1 MKGIKNMATE
11 IYLGNPPEN
20 IKKWIKAD
28 YNKKLTKVVYTDGT
42 NWEGIIKNKD
52 FRLESI
58 PNYNNIAVI
67 SVGNNIVELQDFAL
81 DNEETDS
88 VITKIALP
96 ESIFAINYN
105 GLGNNVQLTSLN
117 IPDSVEDIYGIPSTP
132 YPNLSYDT
140 TTIPGVK
147 MIDGWIFGYDEE
159 NPPTTLNLSK
169 CKGIAG
175 QSLESC
181 ESLTSITIPD
191 NIKSIGS
198 VAYVSENYKYD
209 TTTIPGVKMIDGYA
223 CRVEDTD
230 YQHHPY
236 DIDLSKCKGIAQDC
250 FSGSINLTS
259 IILPEKINFIGSWAF
274 ADTYISSIILPN
286 NLKNIYSNTFC
297 FTDLTSITIPDSVK
311 NIGQY
316 AFTGSWQ
323 LSSIFIP
330 STIQYIGSYAFE
342 WCPIE
347 SLPNSTTSQVEQWF
361 SESIFG
367 DGSNESYDN
376 PMDLTITCKDGI
388 VHAIGIWNGE
398 YSEGWTIEI
407 TTF

>member
-1 MKGIKNMATE
+1 MAE

-28 YNKKLTKVVYTDGT
+28 YDKKLTKVIYADGT
-42 NWEGIIKNKD
+42 TWEGIIKTKD
-52 FRLESI
+52 FSLGSI
-58 PNYNNIAVI
+58 PNYNNIAAI
-67 SVGNNIVELQDFAL
+67 SVGNNIVELQDYAL

-88 VITKIALP
+88 GITKITLP
-96 ESIFAINYN
+96 ESIFAINHW
-105 GLGNNVQLTSLN
+105 GLGNNVQLSSLN
-117 IPDSVEDIYGIPSTP
+117 IPDSVEDIYGILPTL

-175 QSLESC
+175 CSLDQC

-191 NIKSIGS
+191 NIKSIGCMHM
-198 VAYVSENYKYD
+198 SENYKYD

-223 CRVEDTD
+223 CGVEDVD
-230 YQHHPY
+230 YEIEY
-236 DIDLSKCKGIAQDC
+236 GINLSKCKGIAQDC
-250 FSGSINLTS
+250 FNYAVNLTS

-274 ADTYISSIILPN
+274 AYTCISSIILPN
-286 NLKNIYSNTFC
+286 NLKNIYAQTFS

-316 AFTGSWQ
+316 AFIGSWQ

-330 STIQYIGSYAFE
+330 STIQYIGYGAFE

-361 SESIFG
+361 SEGVFG
-367 DGSNESYDN
+367 DGSNQSYDN